1 LKILII
7 RPAALGDTLMLM
19 PAIVPFRVSSEI
31 ILVGRSPG
39 LDFLGP
45 YVHGSIDYEGPGWH
59 RLFQERP
66 VHDHPPPIP
75 PVDRAAAFLS
85 DPEGNVEKN
94 LKACL
99 SNTPVHIFP
108 PFPPKGE
115 KIHVALYLARCL
127 EMAGFPVAAEKSVD
141 EASKRPLFEK
151 KAGSM
156 KGKRIIF
163 HPGSGGEKKNHPP
176 FFWMDLMKVLRKSLF
191 PEKEKFVLLLGPAE
205 ERFHRFFRQNLS
217 DKDAEIIFCPENET
231 IESLLRGAT
240 LYLGHDSGIT
250 HLAAM
255 LGTPT
260 IVLFKNTSVRQ
271 WRPLGPA
278 VRIFKNEE
286 IRSGFLEKILKE
298 ASQLIMG
305 P

>member
-1 LKILII
+1 
-7 RPAALGDTLMLM
+7 MLM
-19 PAIVPFRVSSEI
+19 PALVPLRVSSEI
-31 ILVGRSPG
+31 ILVGRSPS

-66 VHDHPPPIP
+66 DHEHPPPIP
-75 PVDRAAAFLS
+75 EVDRAAAFLS

-99 SNTPVHIFP
+99 PSTPVHIFP

-127 EMAGFPVAAEKSVD
+127 EMAGLPVDAKKSFE
-141 EASKRPLFEK
+141 EATKRPLFEK

-176 FFWMDLMKVLRKSLF
+176 NFWLDLMKVLRKSLF

-205 ERFHRFFRQNLS
+205 ERFHLFFRQNLS

-231 IESLLRGAT
+231 IKSLLRGAT

-260 IVLFKNTSVRQ
+260 IALFKNTSVEQ
-271 WRPLGPA
+271 WRPLGSSVSTIKNQQIGPGLLKK
-278 VRIFKNEE
+278 IF
-286 IRSGFLEKILKE
+286 KE